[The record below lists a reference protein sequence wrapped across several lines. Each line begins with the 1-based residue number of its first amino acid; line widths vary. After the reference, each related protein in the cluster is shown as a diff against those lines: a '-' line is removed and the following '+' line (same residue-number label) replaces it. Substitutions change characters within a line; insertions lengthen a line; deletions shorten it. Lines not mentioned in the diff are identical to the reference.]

1 MKGRNCNAQKHL
13 LYMQVMSDFVANLKH
28 LFTANCE
35 FGKQFLKVHD
45 YNHSNRQDLVLH
57 GVGNMAAE

>member
-1 MKGRNCNAQKHL
+1 MNGRNCNAQKHL

-35 FGKQFLKVHD
+35 FSKQFLKVHD
-45 YNHSNRQDLVLH
+45 YNHANRQV
-57 GVGNMAAE
+57 